1 MPREE
6 ILECKRKSETEEKQ
20 IKQGCS
26 RVKIKIKEL
35 KNFDADANMQQ
46 IQDQGRVVENL
57 LQKILNFY
65 GTYGVESM
73 LLPHYQVP

>member
-20 IKQGCS
+20 IKQRCS

-35 KNFDADANMQQ
+35 KNFDADANMQ
-46 IQDQGRVVENL
+46 
-57 LQKILNFY
+57 
-65 GTYGVESM
+65 
-73 LLPHYQVP
+73 